1 MQKTIGR
8 NLILCPG
15 FMNDRGLWA
24 HMEKSLAAF
33 GRCQF
38 ADQSQDSSLS
48 DIAHRVLGTAPSQFI
63 LIGFSMGGY
72 VAREVLRLAPQCVSG
87 LVLINTSA
95 RPDTGKNS
103 DRNRELIEVTRSQGF
118 RGLSKKALRN
128 SLHPSRRHDEKLI
141 DSLQSMVLR
150 MGESTFLN
158 QLAIVRKDDRPTL
171 EDIKCPTLVIWSRQ
185 DGLRSLEEAL
195 ELAEGIPNARL
206 EIIDDSGHMAPLE
219 QPEKLMQVL
228 LNWFSEVDL

>member
-1 MQKTIGR
+1 
-8 NLILCPG
+8 
-15 FMNDRGLWA
+15 
-24 HMEKSLAAF
+24 
-33 GRCQF
+33 
-38 ADQSQDSSLS
+38 
-48 DIAHRVLGTAPSQFI
+48 
-63 LIGFSMGGY
+63 MGGY
-72 VAREVLRLAPQCVSG
+72 VAREVLRQAPQRVSG

-95 RPDTGKNS
+95 RPDTENVK
-103 DRNRELIEVTRSQGF
+103 DRNRELIKVTQSRGF
-118 RGLSKKALRN
+118 RGLSTKALRN
-128 SLHPSRRHDEKLI
+128 SLHPSRHQDEKLL
-141 DSLQSMVLR
+141 DTLQSMVLR

-195 ELAEGIPNARL
+195 ELVEGIPNARL